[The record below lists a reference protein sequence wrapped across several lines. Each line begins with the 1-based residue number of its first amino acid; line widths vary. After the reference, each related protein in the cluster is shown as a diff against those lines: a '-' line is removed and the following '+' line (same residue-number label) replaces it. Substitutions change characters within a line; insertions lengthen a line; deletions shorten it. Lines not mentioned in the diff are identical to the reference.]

1 MAYLNAAAGRRRA
14 AGTGKIEG
22 SDLKDGDV
30 TRTDLSGPAKRKAL
44 PVYPASIATTGNTDA
59 YVIVPEDGTLDSVDF
74 SALAALTAND
84 SNYITFTITNLGQ
97 SGGGSTALLANS
109 NANTTKAT
117 GGSGIAANA
126 KRSLT
131 LHGTAA
137 NLNVSAGDRLL
148 IRAAATGTLNNA
160 VTVPVFLLRFG
171 GTT

>member
-22 SDLKDGDV
+22 SDIKDGDV
-30 TRTDLSGPAKRKAL
+30 TRADLSGPAKRKAI
-44 PVYPASIATTGNTDA
+44 PAFPASIATTGNTDA

-74 SALAALTAND
+74 SSLAALAASD

-97 SGGGSTALLANS
+97 SGGGSTAMLAAT

-117 GGSGIAANA
+117 GGSALAANT

-131 LHGTAA
+131 LHGTAG
-137 NLNVSAGDRLL
+137 NLAVSAGDRLL
-148 IRAAATGTLNNA
+148 IRATVTGTLGAA